1 MVDGNDFDDDNY
13 MGIMITMVMVMMMMM
28 IINDNYVSDDE
39 KSALPWLH

>member
-1 MVDGNDFDDDNY
+1 MVDDNDFDDDNY
-13 MGIMITMVMVMMMMM
+13 MGIMITMVMVMMM